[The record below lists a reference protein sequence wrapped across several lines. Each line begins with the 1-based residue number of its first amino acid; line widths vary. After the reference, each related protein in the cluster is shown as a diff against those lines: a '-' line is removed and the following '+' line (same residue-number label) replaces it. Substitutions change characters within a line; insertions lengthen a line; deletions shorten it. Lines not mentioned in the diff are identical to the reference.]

1 MQAGWASRL
10 AGRAMSD
17 STAIAAPNKVAIV
30 LALGLPPGPA
40 TNIASCIAAGLA
52 ASEPRGW
59 AGRPLIDASGLKTVA
74 SSHLP
79 ITILGAELATMRVLM
94 QLTTGSIVEGGA
106 VSLFPAYAQA
116 IHECSDYWHSH
127 GLTAH
132 VEEAMLG
139 IGFSG
144 PKRWVNRMTGSLP
157 LWR

>member
-1 MQAGWASRL
+1 MPERQ
-10 AGRAMSD
+10 AMS
-17 STAIAAPNKVAIV
+17 APDKVAIV
-30 LALGLPPGPA
+30 LAANLSPGPA

-52 ASEPRGW
+52 AFSPGW
-59 AGRPLIDASGLKTVA
+59 AGRPLVDVLGLKTTA

-79 ITILGAELATMRVLM
+79 IAILRAEPDTMSALIQR
-94 QLTTGSIVEGGA
+94 LTHGPTVEGA
-106 VSLFPAYAQA
+106 VSLFPAYAQT
-116 IHECSDYWHSH
+116 IHECGEYWHRHS
-127 GLTAH
+127 LSAH